1 MSHGSIRVLCVDDN
15 QMVGEALK
23 RRIQLEPRFEWVGWM
38 PGAEGLLEQ
47 ARDMR
52 PHVML
57 IDIDMPGRDTF
68 EVVREL
74 AQFAP
79 EARAMMFSGY
89 VRGDYIDRAIEAGA
103 WGYVS
108 KNASID
114 EVLAAIEQ
122 VARGEFAM
130 TAEAIIEQ
138 NARQR

>member
-1 MSHGSIRVLCVDDN
+1 MSPVAIRVLCVDDN
-15 QMVGEALK
+15 QMVAEALQ
-23 RRIQLEPRFEWVGWM
+23 RRIQLESRFEWVGWM
-38 PGAEGLLEQ
+38 PGAEGLLEEV
-47 ARDMR
+47 RKTR

-68 EVVREL
+68 EVVHEL
-74 AQFAP
+74 AQVVP
-79 EARAMMFSGY
+79 DARAMMFSGY

-130 TAEAIIEQ
+130 TAEAMIEQ
-138 NARQR
+138 NAKHP